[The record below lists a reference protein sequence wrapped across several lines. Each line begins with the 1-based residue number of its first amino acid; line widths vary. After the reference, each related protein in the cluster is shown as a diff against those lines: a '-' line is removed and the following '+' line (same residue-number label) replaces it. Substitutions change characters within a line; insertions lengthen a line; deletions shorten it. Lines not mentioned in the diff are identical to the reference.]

1 MTNLENLS
9 GNYEF
14 EFPDLRAAN
23 GMHLRIKEYL
33 IPLKN
38 GTKNCSLHYVFP
50 DGATKKI
57 STIFKTKPPTAAMD
71 PDIVVQSFDYLGYN
85 YWLVF
90 HFRKI
95 PIMVE
100 IFQLGLKIPKDKLT
114 QPNFNA
120 K

>member
-1 MTNLENLS
+1 MSNLENLS

-14 EFPDLRAAN
+14 EFPDLRSAN

-38 GTKNCSLHYVFP
+38 GTKNCSLHYVLP
-50 DGATKKI
+50 DGSTKKI
-57 STIFKTKPPTAAMD
+57 STIFKTKPPTEAMN
-71 PDIVVQSFDYLGYN
+71 PDIVVQSFDHLGYN

-90 HFRKI
+90 HFREN
-95 PIMVE
+95 PIKVQ
-100 IFQLGLKIPKDKLT
+100 IFQLGLKIPKEKLA
-114 QPNFNA
+114 QPNFSA